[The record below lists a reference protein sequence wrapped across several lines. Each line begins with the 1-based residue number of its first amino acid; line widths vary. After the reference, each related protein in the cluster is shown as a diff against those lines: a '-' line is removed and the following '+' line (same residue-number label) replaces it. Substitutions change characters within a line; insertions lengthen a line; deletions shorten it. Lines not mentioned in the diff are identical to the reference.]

1 MKKPK
6 VITIILVSIL
16 PVLLLVAGRLLKW
29 YVIYTL
35 PTTSMDPNYKVD
47 DILIGSSLLSV
58 KRGDVVSY
66 KPNPLQGENVGNLD
80 YLCRIVAEGGDTLE
94 LRNSMLYVNGKMN
107 DDTLNLS
114 YLFVIKNFVAHSR
127 FTKYQTS
134 RKIFYNMYDSLLF
147 NGSYSEIKALGITS
161 DFYRIQDVGYPIFE
175 QNNAN
180 DSIWTTNNMG
190 PIVVPENNYFL
201 IGDNRSNSAD
211 SRVRGFVPKEK
222 IVARIIN

>member
-6 VITIILVSIL
+6 IITIILVSIL
-16 PVLLLVAGRLLKW
+16 PVLLLVSARLFKW

-47 DILIGSSLLSV
+47 DVLIGSSLLNV

-66 KPNPLQGENVGNLD
+66 KPNALEGENTGGYD
-80 YLCRIVAEGGDTLE
+80 YVCRIVAVGGDTVE
-94 LRNSMLYVNGKMN
+94 LRNTLLYVNGKMN
-107 DDTLNLS
+107 DDTLSLS

-147 NGSYSEIKALGITS
+147 NGSYNEIKALGIAS
-161 DFYRIQDVGYPIFE
+161 DFYRIQDVGYPVFK
-175 QNNAN
+175 QSNGN

-190 PIVVPENNYFL
+190 PIVVPQNNYFL

-222 IVARIIN
+222 IVAKIVN